1 MDPVPTKPIFPRLAS
16 GPRKMEAEEVARNQR
31 GRLHGAMVEAVA
43 RHGFWDT
50 TLRELVSLAGVSK
63 STFYEHFEGKQD
75 CFLST
80 FDEIVLDV
88 GGRVD
93 LAFDK
98 PGELRTKLLAG
109 FTTLLTVIAEEQA
122 ASALVTVESF
132 TLGPVAVPYRE
143 RASER
148 LEEALRRAF
157 DESPS
162 SYRASPLTVRGIVE
176 GIRTCVYHHLR
187 AGIGAQ
193 LPAAAEPIVEW
204 TMCFDRP
211 PGEKAQR
218 GAAVAR
224 REPRRPQPRQ
234 DDEPQGKRERI
245 VSAAT
250 RLGYEKGYEALS
262 IPGISAAAGV
272 SNQTFYEHFPGKQEA
287 FLAGFDLLAEDALR
301 VIAAATEGETERPEA
316 VAAGLRALLDHAA
329 GDELF
334 ARMAFFDLPMAGPA
348 ALDHA
353 DRVLGAFISFLGP
366 TPPPDG
372 KAVPAVILEAI
383 GGGTWGVIQHE
394 IAAGRRRQL
403 PEIAPESAEFA
414 IAPFD

>member
-1 MDPVPTKPIFPRLAS
+1 MDSAPTKPIFPRLAS

-31 GRLHGAMVEAVA
+31 GRLQGAMVEAVA
-43 RHGFWDT
+43 RHGFSDT

-63 STFYEHFEGKQD
+63 STFYEHFTGKQD
-75 CFLST
+75 CFLAT

-93 LAFDK
+93 LAFDE
-98 PGELRTKLLAG
+98 PGDLRAKLLAG
-109 FTTLLTVIAEEQA
+109 LTTLLTVIAEEQA
-122 ASALVTVESF
+122 AIALVTVESL

-162 SYRASPLTVRGIVE
+162 THRASALNVRGIAA
-176 GIRTCVYHHLR
+176 GIRTCIYHHLR
-187 AGIGAQ
+187 AGNGAQ
-193 LPAAAEPIVEW
+193 LPAAAESIVEW

-218 GAAVAR
+218 GIAVAR
-224 REPRRPQPRQ
+224 REPQRPQPR
-234 DDEPQGKRERI
+234 DDGEKEGKRERI
-245 VSAAT
+245 VNAAT

-262 IPGISAAAGV
+262 IPAISAAAGV
-272 SNQTFYEHFPGKQEA
+272 SNQTFYDHFPGKQEA

-301 VIAAATEGETERPEA
+301 VVAAATEGETGRPEA
-316 VAAGLRALLDHAA
+316 VAAGIRALLDHAA
-329 GDELF
+329 DDELF

-353 DRVLGAFISFLGP
+353 DRVLGSFVSFLGP
-366 TPPPDG
+366 APPPDG

-403 PEIAPESAEFA
+403 PEIAPEIVEFA
-414 IAPFD
+414 IVPFD